1 MERDEKVEVKVETQ
15 VEIIPVV
22 EEMEMGC
29 VPTMLMS
36 QLTCVLT
43 MSQQFPN
50 SLVSQQCVQLTRD
63 SWLNLAQKDDTKENS
78 GWNRIKVT

>member
-1 MERDEKVEVKVETQ
+1 MKVNVETQEVAHRGQLVPIMERDEKVEVKVETQ

-43 MSQQFPN
+43 M
-50 SLVSQQCVQLTRD
+50 
-63 SWLNLAQKDDTKENS
+63 
-78 GWNRIKVT
+78 